1 MRMPISSQKL
11 VVLVIFMLFCR
22 VSIAAKLDSM
32 VVKED
37 AGRTSIICMFT
48 GPITHKAFTL
58 TNPNR
63 IVVDIDKATLAM
75 DVNRVP
81 LQKSLVVHVR
91 SGRINQ
97 QTLRLV
103 FDVNSPV
110 TIRATTWALANAKQG
125 LRIDLLQKNSGR
137 PQVTH
142 TQGVPS
148 VSKTVNVVATD
159 RTPRAPVHVKHAPSK
174 SLRDVIIVLDP
185 GHGGKDPG
193 AIGQRRSAEKNVV
206 LAIALK
212 LKQLIDRQP
221 GMHAVL
227 TRNGDYYVGLRE
239 RLNIA
244 RRYNG
249 DIFVSIHADAFIN
262 QHSNGAS
269 VFALSPNGA
278 TSEAARWLAEKEN
291 YSELGGVNLSDL
303 DDQNGVIRTVLLDLS
318 QTATISASLKMGNQ
332 VLRHMDKITT
342 LHNSA
347 VEQARFVVLKSP
359 DIPSVLVETG
369 FITNLQEE
377 KNLTNPNYQAKLTAA
392 IFEGLKRYFS
402 DYPPQG
408 TRLEVMSG
416 ANLHV
421 VQRGESLPVI
431 AKRYNVS
438 VAAIKS
444 TNHLSDAPVKPGQ
457 RLTIPRSLA

>member
-1 MRMPISSQKL
+1 MSMRVMFQH
-11 VVLVIFMLFCR
+11 VVLLFSFMLFCC
-22 VSIAAKLDSM
+22 SSNAAKLDSM
-32 VVKED
+32 SIKED
-37 AGRTSIICMFT
+37 GGKTSIICMFT
-48 GPITHKAFTL
+48 GSVKHKAFTL
-58 TNPNR
+58 ANPDR
-63 IVVDIDKATLAM
+63 IVLDIDKTTLAM
-75 DVNRVP
+75 DVNKIS
-81 LQKSLVVHVR
+81 LSKSLVNHIR

-103 FDVNSPV
+103 FDVYKPV
-110 TIRATTWALANAKQG
+110 TIKTTAWKLANSKQG
-125 LRIDLLQKNSGR
+125 LRIDLLQKNDSLQIKPTPYR
-137 PQVTH
+137 PAVNN
-142 TQGVPS
+142 V
-148 VSKTVNVVATD
+148 VNVSTTN
-159 RTPRAPVHVKHAPSK
+159 RTPVHAKHAPSK

-193 AIGQRRSAEKNVV
+193 AMGPRRNSEKNVV

-212 LKQLIDRQP
+212 LKQLIDKQP

-244 RRYNG
+244 RRYNA

-369 FITNLQEE
+369 FITNPQEE
-377 KNLTNPNYQAKLTAA
+377 KNLTNSYYQSKLTQA
-392 IFEGLKRYFS
+392 IFEGLKRYFW
-402 DYPPQG
+402 DYPPPG

-421 VQRGESLPVI
+421 VKRGESLPAI
-431 AKRYNVS
+431 AARYNVS
-438 VAAIKS
+438 IAAIKS
-444 TNHLSDAPVKPGQ
+444 ANHLLNAPVKPGQ
-457 RLTIPRSLA
+457 RLSIPRSLV